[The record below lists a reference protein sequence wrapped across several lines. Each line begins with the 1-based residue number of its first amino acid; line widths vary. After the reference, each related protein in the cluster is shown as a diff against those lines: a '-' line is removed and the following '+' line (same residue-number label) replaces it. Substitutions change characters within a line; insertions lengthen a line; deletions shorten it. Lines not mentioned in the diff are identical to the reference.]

1 MNIAKKGMWVE
12 IENQILSPSER
23 APQVPEDT
31 KATPLMMWTKGLL
44 VENTAAMGD
53 QVTVETLSG
62 RKATGTLVDLNPR
75 HSHDYGDPV
84 KELIEVGMELKL
96 GR

>member
-1 MNIAKKGMWVE
+1 MNNAKKGMWVE

-23 APQVPEDT
+23 APQVPDDT
-31 KATPLMMWTKGLL
+31 KSTPLMMWTKGLL
-44 VENTAAMGD
+44 IENVATLGET
-53 QVTVETLSG
+53 VTVETLSG
-62 RKATGTLVDLNPR
+62 RLATGTLVAINPR
-75 HSHDYGDPV
+75 HIHDYGDPV